1 MLSNTLVAPSLNSLF
16 VTGFILLAIFIT
28 VFNNY
33 KRIMNLNY
41 YQMPI
46 LTLKISGKPII
57 KIPNIQNL
65 PLNLMYH
72 QIPILLNKI

>member
-33 KRIMNLNY
+33 KRIINLNY
-41 YQMPI
+41 YQKIM
-46 LTLKISGKPII
+46 LLSTLAIAIGIHGLIHLGVEREYNFNPY
-57 KIPNIQNL
+57 NWF
-65 PLNLMYH
+65 
-72 QIPILLNKI
+72 